1 MDIQIKIY
9 PKTLLYDLTTVFI
22 IIAILSVI
30 LFHYILK
37 DIVLYVVL
45 FWIGFII
52 LLGII
57 NFVSHRIILT
67 NEKLIIRSEFKKTFI
82 DIAAIDYIGYIHQWS
97 FDYGLIY
104 FKDNQE
110 CDYFFEKNKYKSKDL
125 KKLFHV
131 LNSKHNI
138 ELKGFED

>member
-9 PKTLLYDLTTVFI
+9 PKKLLYDLTVVFI

-30 LFHYILK
+30 LCYNISK
-37 DIVLYVVL
+37 DIVLYVIL
-45 FWIGFII
+45 FWISFIV
-52 LLGII
+52 LLGIT
-57 NFVSHRIILT
+57 NFASHRIILT

-97 FDYGLIY
+97 YDYGLIY
-104 FKDNQE
+104 FQDNQE

-125 KKLFHV
+125 KKLFHI
-131 LNSKHNI
+131 LNNKYNI
-138 ELKGFED
+138 DLKGFQD